1 LVARESLFS
10 ETPGFSSHRPA
21 SHFIFDQEI
30 DPATQS
36 SQHLAIFA
44 VTISAPLADSME
56 QIYIAKRITATGL
69 LYIIPESGRAACP
82 MYLKLPVL
90 GPAGAL

>member
-1 LVARESLFS
+1 VARESRFS
-10 ETPGFSSHRPA
+10 ETPGFSSHRSA

-56 QIYIAKRITATGL
+56 QI
-69 LYIIPESGRAACP
+69 
-82 MYLKLPVL
+82 
-90 GPAGAL
+90 